1 MKKLLATS
9 LVFSMFLSAGSFAA
23 SMGDDQGA
31 SFPDVPSDHEN
42 AEAIAWLKAEGVV
55 QGYTDGNYKPEKLV
69 NRAEFLKMLY
79 ETIGMEGHEPVLSFP
94 DVPANEWYT
103 KYVKEAFY
111 TKVAVG
117 YDDGYF
123 RPDNNI
129 NFVEAV
135 KVVMNGFFDVDDLY
149 GDGSDYTPCDDTS
162 HDYNG
167 DLTKFG
173 GIDTTAWYWKY
184 LYVADGMC
192 ILNFDHAANA
202 SVAYYASYDPGI
214 YITRADMAE
223 LLYRAHNEQAKDMEG
238 DGMIEA
244 DDSSDGDGTNG
255 GVGGSNDSAEV
266 DIPLELTV
274 NYIADGGDVPVKYTC
289 DNPDMNMFMPYG
301 DTPGFSFSN
310 VPDKAVNM
318 AIIVSDPDAP
328 GGTFYHAVLW
338 NIDPNSEMPEAE
350 IPSGDVKFGT
360 NDGDTFVWFGPCPPE
375 GDGPHHYVFTL
386 YALDDALETLESGA
400 TAQELLAAMEGHI
413 LETDTV
419 TGLYERGGNSE
430 VKNMSLTV
438 QTINDNEL
446 INKKYTCDS
455 GDSQFPNGQPLGY
468 SFFDVPQSAESLAI
482 IASDPDAPGGT
493 FYHGVLWNIPAVA
506 ESLPEGMMLPPDV
519 QVGINDSGSSA
530 PFGPCP
536 PEGDGI
542 HHYIF
547 TLYALDLVFKADDLH
562 PETTTARDL
571 LDAMESHILE
581 TATVTGLYER

>member
-1 MKKLLATS
+1 MKKVLLLIS
-9 LVFSMFLSAGSFAA
+9 LIVGMSQTAF
-23 SMGDDQGA
+23 A

-42 AEAIAWLKAEGVV
+42 AAAIAWLQLEGVV
-55 QGYTDGNYKPEKLV
+55 QGYTDGSFKPDKLV

-79 ETIGMEGHEPVLSFP
+79 ETIGMEGHDPQLSFP

-202 SVAYYASYDPGI
+202 SVAYSASYDPSV

-223 LLYRAHNEQAKDMEG
+223 LLYRAHNQQEKDMEA
-238 DGMIEA
+238 DDEEA
-244 DDSSDGDGTNG
+244 DAGTDEDDAA
-255 GVGGSNDSAEV
+255 VGGGSGSAEN
-266 DIPLELTV
+266 DASLALTV

-310 VPDKAVNM
+310 VPDKAVSM

-338 NIDPNSEMPEAE
+338 NIGPNSEMPEAE

-386 YALDDALETLESGA
+386 YALDSLLENLEDHA
-400 TAQELLAAMEGHI
+400 TAQQLLTAMEGHI

-419 TGLYERGGNSE
+419 TGLYER
-430 VKNMSLTV
+430 
-438 QTINDNEL
+438 
-446 INKKYTCDS
+446 
-455 GDSQFPNGQPLGY
+455 
-468 SFFDVPQSAESLAI
+468 
-482 IASDPDAPGGT
+482 
-493 FYHGVLWNIPAVA
+493 
-506 ESLPEGMMLPPDV
+506 
-519 QVGINDSGSSA
+519 
-530 PFGPCP
+530 
-536 PEGDGI
+536 
-542 HHYIF
+542 
-547 TLYALDLVFKADDLH
+547 
-562 PETTTARDL
+562 
-571 LDAMESHILE
+571 
-581 TATVTGLYER
+581 

>member
-31 SFPDVPSDHEN
+31 SFPDVSSDHEN

-55 QGYTDGNYKPEKLV
+55 QGYTDGSFKPDKLV

-123 RPDNNI
+123 RPENNI

-149 GDGSDYTPCDDTS
+149 GDGDNYAPCDEDLTDYDDIDTS
-162 HDYNG
+162 
-167 DLTKFG
+167 
-173 GIDTTAWYWKY
+173 AWYWKY
-184 LYVADGMC
+184 LYVADERC
-192 ILNFDHAANA
+192 ILDFGHSAIG
-202 SVAYYASYDPGI
+202 VWGLDPGM

-223 LLYRAHNEQAKDMEG
+223 LLYRAHNQQEKDMEG
-238 DGMIEA
+238 DDEEA
-244 DDSSDGDGTNG
+244 DAGTDEDDAA
-255 GVGGSNDSAEV
+255 VGGGSGSGETDAS
-266 DIPLELTV
+266 LELTV
-274 NYIADGGDVPVKYTC
+274 NYIADGGNIPIKYTC
-289 DNPDMNMFMPYG
+289 DNPDMSMFMPYG
-301 DTPGFSFSN
+301 DTPGSAFSN
-310 VPDKAVNM
+310 VPDGAKSLAL
-318 AIIVSDPDAP
+318 ITSDPDAP
-328 GGTFYHAVLW
+328 GGTFYHAVMW
-338 NIDPNSEMPEAE
+338 NIDPNSELPEAE

-360 NDGDTFVWFGPCPPE
+360 NDGDTFIWFGPCPPE

-413 LETDTV
+413 LETATV

-446 INKKYTCDS
+446 IDKKYTCDS
-455 GDSQFPNGQPLGY
+455 GDSQFPNGQIPGY
-468 SFFDVPQSAESLAI
+468 SFFDVPDGAESLAI
-482 IASDPDAPGGT
+482 ITSDPDAPGGT

-506 ESLPEGMMLPPDV
+506 ESLPEGQMLPSDV

-536 PEGDGI
+536 PEGDGV

-562 PETTTARDL
+562 PETTTAREL
-571 LDAMESHILE
+571 LPAMEGHILA